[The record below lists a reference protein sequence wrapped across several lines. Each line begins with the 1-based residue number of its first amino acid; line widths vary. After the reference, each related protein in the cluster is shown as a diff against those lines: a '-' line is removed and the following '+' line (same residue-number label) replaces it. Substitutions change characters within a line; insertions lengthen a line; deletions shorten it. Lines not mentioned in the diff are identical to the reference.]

1 MENKVDKTDSTE
13 STVNQEQHTNDLIDD
28 QISDTSSQNFKSQK
42 FRFGLL
48 ALLVSSSLLILG
60 RSLFDDSIGKP
71 TPFVFP
77 NQIEFAQAETKLLE
91 AKQSETIT
99 DTKEF
104 YGKPRYLYGKSYK
117 YSLDEMPV
125 DIDLRYV
132 IGTDGDLPLYLKELG
147 NIEIKEDEL
156 RQKTVFKA
164 PIGHY
169 ATFDFQNR
177 TYLTACIN
185 PRGISTVTKEQF
197 EDNASDR
204 ALDRDVVIGWLL
216 GQKDLR
222 DRRCLWTV
230 MSTPITPDSDRNAAN
245 QKLEKTWISWYEWW
259 KSRFPTP

>member
-1 MENKVDKTDSTE
+1 MEHETDKIDPTGSIELLPERADIE
-13 STVNQEQHTNDLIDD
+13 DD
-28 QISDTSSQNFKSQK
+28 QTSDINSQNPKDRK
-42 FRFGLL
+42 IRFGLL
-48 ALLVSSSLLILG
+48 ILFVSSGLLIFM
-60 RSLFDDSIGKP
+60 RSLIDNNIGKP
-71 TPFVFP
+71 TPFTFP
-77 NQIEFAQAETKLLE
+77 ERIEFAQAETKLLE
-91 AKQSETIT
+91 AKQSATIT

-104 YGKPRYLYGKSYK
+104 FGKPRYLYGKSYK
-117 YSLDEMPV
+117 YLLDDMPV
-125 DIDLRYV
+125 DIDLRYA

-164 PIGHY
+164 TIGHY
-169 ATFDFQNR
+169 TAFDYQNR

-185 PRGISTVTKEQF
+185 PRGTSTFTKEQF

-222 DRRCLWTV
+222 DRRCLWTL
-230 MSTPITPDSDRNAAN
+230 MSTPITSASDRNATN

-259 KSRFPTP
+259 KPRFPTP